1 MCTDNKR
8 DCGKTIVLS
17 LHCNRKEIKMDNAYF
32 QEFVNKNPLYKKIR
46 YKNSEYPGG
55 TLLHPIL
62 IYSQA
67 VIDHY
72 VSEGKNRIAIVLPD
86 DETNVLPMVV
96 AKYFSMLQSDP
107 EYAHNV
113 FEDIEPGQH
122 LKLGKSVVEFISIDN
137 DKNVIEFYSGKP
149 TKFSSASKYTSPL
162 QNYYLYFERTNAA
175 VSKEQTFMEERKR
188 IKDKLL
194 TDGIVDFDLL
204 ALKRTTLNK
213 TIAVLSQK
221 NEFKDY
227 LNELY
232 VYDRKL
238 SDCVTYGEFDLDS
251 TTLVRLFNPGQLDCI
266 PGITL
271 STSLNELAGV
281 AANRDFSRNIY
292 GIFATQSKFN
302 DIINNTDQLKKCLRS
317 KIPFIVFVSEAE
329 FEAFPVLSELGFEF
343 LHWDKELLNDCGFSS
358 KNHLEEER
366 SLFHK
371 LAQKAYYAATR
382 KSSRKTI
389 KFDELKNAVYSIRS
403 LLKATVESNDS
414 LRQIAFSLNRYY
426 KYILDLATPNQGDIS
441 EELLNHFFE
450 IENMWYQIS
459 GSYAGTEMALRIQS
473 IFDSLQ
479 FCLEVEDLPKAAALH
494 NVLSE
499 NLNDTIC
506 IVVPNRY
513 IYKEKL
519 AEIVEK
525 QYASDI
531 AVFSLNEFYAFS
543 KEFQPHYDMLIVT
556 FFDAGEYLKIKNTFC
571 YDKITHLLYDVE
583 NTWYSSYVNRYHT
596 CLPVESIR
604 KSASVIGISRTTGVG
619 EQERMMLEDEYKEI
633 NDYNFERN
641 IVKGILGKHSYSAT
655 QADSVECIPIIL
667 DQDTVGYFNPTH
679 SVIEISSLCNGDME
693 KPVKKEARKI
703 VKGDIILIRQSGRD
717 IVFEKADELMKRA
730 GLISLRSKS
739 EKWVQAL
746 QKASEGKEIDELL
759 NVMLCNGAEC
769 TAQQL
774 RYWLIGDTIRP
785 EKINVLHAISIISP
799 QELPEQIIED
809 VYTAG
814 AQVQEFHREAGRW
827 LSSELKNKAQEIRT
841 IYQRGDKSGTIDGIG
856 EVQIYVVEETLEKEY
871 VNRGKINRV
880 EVII

>member
-1 MCTDNKR
+1 MY
-8 DCGKTIVLS
+8 
-17 LHCNRKEIKMDNAYF
+17 NAYF

-46 YKNSEYPGG
+46 YKNGEHIGG

-96 AKYFSMLQSDP
+96 AKYFSMLQSNP
-107 EYAHNV
+107 KYAHNV
-113 FEDIEPGQH
+113 FEDIVSGQH

-137 DKNVIEFYSGKP
+137 DQNVIEFYSGKP
-149 TKFSSASKYTSPL
+149 TKFSSVTKYTSPL

-175 VSKEQTFMEERKR
+175 VSKEQTFIEERKR
-188 IKDKLL
+188 INDKLL

-251 TTLVRLFNPGQLDCI
+251 TPLVRLFNTGQLDCI

-271 STSLNELAGV
+271 STRLNELAEV
-281 AANRDFSRNIY
+281 AANRDFSCNIY

-302 DIINNTDQLKKCLRS
+302 DIINNTDQLKKCLKS

-403 LLKATVESNDS
+403 LLKTTVESNDN

-426 KYILDLATPNQGDIS
+426 KCILDLATPNQGDIS
-441 EELLNHFFE
+441 EELFNRFFE

-479 FCLEVEDLPKAAALH
+479 FCLGEEAFPKATALH
-494 NVLSE
+494 NILSE
-499 NLNDTIC
+499 HPNDTIC

-513 IYKEKL
+513 IYKEQL
-519 AEIVEK
+519 AENVKK

-531 AVFSLNEFYAFS
+531 TVFSLNEFYAFS
-543 KEFQPHYDMLIVT
+543 KEFHPHYDMLIVT
-556 FFDAGEYLKIKNTFC
+556 FFDASEYLKIKNTFC
-571 YDKITHLLYDVE
+571 YDKITHLIYDVE
-583 NTWYSSYVNRYHT
+583 NTWYSSYVNRYYT
-596 CLPVESIR
+596 CLPVESIK
-604 KSASVIGISRTTGVG
+604 KSASVIGVSRTTDS
-619 EQERMMLEDEYKEI
+619 EDQRRMIIEEEYREI

-655 QADSVECIPIIL
+655 QADSVECIPIIF

-703 VKGDIILIRQSGRD
+703 AKGDIILIRQSGRD
-717 IVFEKADELMKRA
+717 IVFEKADELMRHA
-730 GLISLRSKS
+730 GLISLRTKS
-739 EKWVQAL
+739 VKWVHAL

-759 NVMLCNGAEC
+759 NAMLCNGAEC

-785 EKINVLHAISIISP
+785 EKINVLSAISAISSE
-799 QELPEQIIED
+799 ELPSEMIVE

-827 LSSELKNKAQEIRT
+827 LSSELKNKAQEIKA
-841 IYQRGDKSGTIDGIG
+841 IYQQGDKSGTIDGIG
-856 EVQIYVVEETLEKEY
+856 EVQIFVVEEVLEKEY
-871 VNRGKINRV
+871 VNRGKVNRV